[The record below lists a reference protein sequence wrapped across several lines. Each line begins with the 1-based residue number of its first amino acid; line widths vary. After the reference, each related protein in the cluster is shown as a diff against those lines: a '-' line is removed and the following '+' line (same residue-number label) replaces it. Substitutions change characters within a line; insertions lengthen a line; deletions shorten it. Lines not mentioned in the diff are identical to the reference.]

1 MAPASLHRLLNVLL
15 QVLYTWGATFGLIGA
30 FRALRKRENKTIRY
44 LSDSSYWLYV
54 AHLPLVLLAQ
64 MVVRNWQIPAAAKF
78 GLVCVVVTVI
88 LLLSYECL
96 VRYTLVGTMLNGKK
110 TRPSKAL
117 EEVAPTGQFE

>member
-1 MAPASLHRLLNVLL
+1 ML

-30 FRALRKRENKTIRY
+30 FRALLKRENKTIRY

-78 GLVCVVVTVI
+78 GLVCVVVTAI
-88 LLLSYECL
+88 LLLSYEYL

-117 EEVAPTGQFE
+117 EEVAATDQFE